1 MSDKGLL
8 EIAHRLVVDSEF
20 REQFLIAPQQVA
32 ADLGVSADACRAL
45 VAVAPILL
53 AGGMGLIDAA
63 VYGGGDPE
71 VLLGWGRGP

>member
-8 EIAHRLVVDSEF
+8 EIAQRLVVDREF
-20 REQFLIAPQQVA
+20 REQFLVAPQEVA
-32 ADLGVSADACRAL
+32 ADLGVSAEAYRTL

-63 VYGGGDPE
+63 AHGGGDIEP
-71 VLLGWGRGP
+71 LIGWGRSP